1 MKKNFRK
8 PISLLLSL
16 LMVVSVFAAA
26 PVTASAASENCFSFN
41 IPLQTNNPELAS
53 WDYYDTNDAVFQHD
67 YGQSYGDKYV
77 QVSGKLYNNGLR
89 LANTYPV
96 TITDHNG
103 SSISKV
109 IYHLSH
115 DYNGT
120 AYAKSDKGNITVT
133 DGGST
138 IVVSDIN
145 SASVTLDYSKSNS
158 YIYDTVTSVDIIYSG
173 THTPAAA
180 VRENYVAPIHENE
193 GSYDSVVYCSGCN
206 EELSREHII
215 IPAKDCIAYG
225 EIEAID
231 TNTNKN
237 TYTGEFFK
245 VTCQNKGDS
254 SGFALNE
261 SKSATIATVDGYSG
275 SRITDIKL
283 TIGYDNPD
291 RIQCSKG
298 TKKVDGKTVTF
309 SDINDYSVTFNATFD
324 MNDVNVKKV
333 EIQFNPCRNLTKVD
347 AKAKTCTEDG
357 NEEYYISPD
366 GRYGQ
371 LDDDGDCVVV
381 EEGSWVIPAS
391 HDPGEPVND
400 HYASYT
406 EVGYD
411 DTVVYCTACHEEL
424 SRVHNSDVP
433 LKPIYLTEQTETL
446 ETNYQSTSYVGDYF
460 KITCADGVNNS
471 GFELS
476 PGKSAKITSIYGD
489 AVITGVDLILGH
501 GDKETIT
508 CSSGVRKSIYVYQ
521 AASFRG
527 VNEHSINLTA
537 SQTNNVQEVI
547 IYYLTLEIIPKKA
560 ATCTEDGSSTK
571 IYRVPDGSAYGRIE
585 DGNFVEMP
593 DSYWKLPATGHTAGD
608 PVEETT
614 PATYTTEGHVDSV
627 VYCNNCHMELSRETV
642 SVIPMVPIPTYLTE
656 TLQTNTAQSV
666 YTGEKFKITCDD
678 AGDDDGFRLRSNDF
692 ADITPLDSRAVI
704 VGVKLTVG
712 YYTPSD
718 VQCSSG
724 TKTVSGNIVTF
735 SNMCETSL
743 RLNGSS
749 VVQIKEVE
757 IRYYLLTKVT
767 AKEPTCEQAGNTE
780 YYADSDGGYW
790 IFENGERV
798 AIEENSWVI
807 PKSPHT
813 PAEPVEEDIPAT
825 FTTEGS
831 HDSVVY
837 CSVCHE
843 ELSREVL
850 SVTPVIPIPDY
861 SIETLQTHSDKT
873 VYTGESFRI
882 SCDDCGDAHGFSIS
896 SDNSANIKALNNN
909 SVIIGVKLTVGNY
922 SPDSV
927 QCSSGTR
934 TIDGNVVTFSDM
946 SETSLSLSGT
956 SAVQIKEVEVDYFAV
971 TKVNAKA
978 PTCTESGNTAY
989 YIDSE
994 RGYCQIENGKLVAIA
1009 ENSWVL
1015 PATGHTAGTP
1025 VEEDIPATFT
1035 TTGSHDR
1042 VTYCTVCHEE
1052 LSRETLSVIPKTTIP
1067 DPMTE
1072 TLQTDSRQ
1080 NTYTGQNIIITCDD
1094 AGDND
1099 GFKIRSNTYAT
1110 ITSKN
1115 GDYAI
1120 SEIKA
1125 TVGYYDADRVQCTS
1139 GTRTINDKVVTFS
1152 DIPYEPTVRLYGS
1165 SVVQI
1170 KEVKVTYMLLTK
1182 VAAKAATCTED
1193 GNIEYFIDSNG
1204 GTYKLENGELV
1215 GIQNNSWV
1223 TPATGHT
1230 AGQPTETTTAA
1241 TYTDDGYRY
1250 SVVRCSKCNTE
1261 LSKEATA
1268 VIPQLSLTHHEQV
1281 APTCTEEGSVEY
1293 WHDEANQKYFSD
1305 SQGENR
1311 INSTVI
1317 PVTGHSYDTP
1327 DWCWSDEYDSA
1338 TATVICTVCG
1348 HEETADAEITDHI
1361 DVESCKTTY
1370 TAAAKLDGTTYT
1382 DSKEVIGSCCSGHS
1396 LTLGGDIGV
1405 NYYFAVTEEDLQ
1417 NDATVTF
1424 TWTVNG
1430 VEKTENVAL
1439 SADKVTDN
1447 GFLASLPMPV
1457 AEMTSNITATL
1468 TVNGEE
1474 VSSSTFS
1481 AKEYCDTILSDDF
1494 RNSYTGTGAKSYE
1507 NLERLI
1513 KTMLDY
1519 GAKAQINFERNS
1531 NDLAND
1537 DIDYNMQ
1544 KVTPSMITTTP
1555 SDMEDG
1561 LDKYG
1566 LEYAGTTIVY
1576 LSETSMRHYY
1586 TITDQAKFDEVK
1598 DSVTFDGEPVS
1609 YTEKN
1614 GKIYFE
1620 LPDIAAADL
1629 DTPYTIKI
1637 GRSSYH
1643 YSVLDYVRECLE
1655 NPNVPY
1661 NTRQLVSATYWYNQ
1675 AANAYFAE

>member
-1 MKKNFRK
+1 MKNFKK

-138 IVVSDIN
+138 IIVSDIN

-180 VRENYVAPIHENE
+180 ERENYVAPIHENE

-275 SRITDIKL
+275 SRIINIKL

-411 DTVVYCTACHEEL
+411 DTVVYCTTCHEEL

-446 ETNYQSTSYVGDYF
+446 ETNYQSTSYTGDYF

-501 GDKETIT
+501 GDKESIT

-521 AASFRG
+521 VASFRG

-537 SQTNNVQEVI
+537 SETNNVQEVI

-614 PATYTTEGHVDSV
+614 PATYKTEGHVDSV
-627 VYCNNCHMELSRETV
+627 VYCSVCHEELSRETV

-656 TLQTNTAQSV
+656 TLQTNTVQSV

-678 AGDDDGFRLRSNDF
+678 DGDDDGFRLRSNDF

-757 IRYYLLTKVT
+757 IHYYLLTKVT

-825 FTTEGS
+825 FTT
-831 HDSVVY
+831 
-837 CSVCHE
+837 
-843 ELSREVL
+843 
-850 SVTPVIPIPDY
+850 
-861 SIETLQTHSDKT
+861 
-873 VYTGESFRI
+873 
-882 SCDDCGDAHGFSIS
+882 
-896 SDNSANIKALNNN
+896 
-909 SVIIGVKLTVGNY
+909 
-922 SPDSV
+922 
-927 QCSSGTR
+927 
-934 TIDGNVVTFSDM
+934 
-946 SETSLSLSGT
+946 
-956 SAVQIKEVEVDYFAV
+956 
-971 TKVNAKA
+971 
-978 PTCTESGNTAY
+978 
-989 YIDSE
+989 
-994 RGYCQIENGKLVAIA
+994 
-1009 ENSWVL
+1009 
-1015 PATGHTAGTP
+1015 
-1025 VEEDIPATFT
+1025 
-1035 TTGSHDR
+1035 TGSHDR

-1072 TLQTDSRQ
+1072 TLQTASRQ

-1139 GTRTINDKVVTFS
+1139 GTRTINDIVVTFS

-1165 SVVQI
+1165 YVVQI

-1204 GTYKLENGELV
+1204 GTCKLENGEFV

-1261 LSKEATA
+1261 LSKEVTA
-1268 VIPQLSLTHHEQV
+1268 VIPQLSLTHHEAV
-1281 APTCTEEGSVEY
+1281 SPTCTEEGSVEY

-1305 SQGENR
+1305 SQGKNR

-1317 PVTGHSYDTP
+1317 PATGHRYDMP

-1348 HEETADAEITDHI
+1348 HEETADAEITNHI
-1361 DVESCKTTY
+1361 DIESCKTTY
-1370 TAAAKLDGTTYT
+1370 TAAAELDGTTYT

-1430 VEKTENVAL
+1430 VEKTESVAL

-1494 RNSYTGTGAKSYE
+1494 RNKYTGTGAKSYE

-1519 GAKAQINFERNS
+1519 GAKAQINFERNT

-1537 DIDYNMQ
+1537 EIDYNMQ

-1609 YTEKN
+1609 YIEKN